1 MSNLDG
7 KFLSSKYIKIFII
20 NKHIYTIHTICFNS
34 FQAYNRNIL
43 FDLLIEE
50 LRVMLAF
57 VSPQE
62 FDIFLIKSI
71 NITRLTKPWAIDKI
85 SNSSQSPVVSLLL
98 CNLQWIIIINMNIH
112 LASFLFC
119 PHVESFPLLS
129 AVMVVHPVF
138 FPLKLNLITYY

>member
-57 VSPQE
+57 VSPQ
-62 FDIFLIKSI
+62 
-71 NITRLTKPWAIDKI
+71 
-85 SNSSQSPVVSLLL
+85 
-98 CNLQWIIIINMNIH
+98 
-112 LASFLFC
+112 
-119 PHVESFPLLS
+119 
-129 AVMVVHPVF
+129 
-138 FPLKLNLITYY
+138 